1 MKKASTDWDQKEF
14 LKEYNQ
20 MDNDFK
26 EVILQLHI
34 GIYTQHGIDILGIQ
48 EEMQTDHSDTDEDN
62 LDLNE
67 ANYEKVRNLCKS
79 KSKKSKKVKGFHLE
93 IF

>member
-1 MKKASTDWDQKEF
+1 MKSEK
-14 LKEYNQ
+14 
-20 MDNDFK
+20 
-26 EVILQLHI
+26 
-34 GIYTQHGIDILGIQ
+34 
-48 EEMQTDHSDTDEDN
+48 DES
-62 LDLNE
+62 LNE

>member
-26 EVILQLHI
+26 EVILQLNI
-34 GIYTQHGIDILGIQ
+34 GIYNQHGIDILGIQ

-67 ANYEKVRNLCKS
+67 ANYEDNVEEFVKNLERRDSQAGLMK
-79 KSKKSKKVKGFHLE
+79 E
-93 IF
+93 

>member
-26 EVILQLHI
+26 EVILQLNT
-34 GIYTQHGIDILGIQ
+34 GIY
-48 EEMQTDHSDTDEDN
+48 N
-62 LDLNE
+62 
-67 ANYEKVRNLCKS
+67 
-79 KSKKSKKVKGFHLE
+79 
-93 IF
+93 